1 MDTVSRS
8 ARFRA
13 PSAAQLVF
21 FIVSQI
27 HTVPTKHRGC
37 LLGRS
42 DNAGRTIL
50 TTRYL
55 FLFVLQHTHG
65 EKGRRD
71 RAPVPFPLLPRWAS
85 AEPFFGLWTWSEADV
100 GKQESSVVCD
110 RLRAAP
116 GSRQLGTDDG
126 DPSARDS
133 GAASADPWFPVSNA
147 NTLRASD
154 ATSTPN
160 LSKSKH
166 CKAAEHTEYLAMSN
180 RILTSIQQARLALL
194 KKIYKPAAHLQ
205 KGSIEYEKLARSG
218 RVWEDYFTPGNSLK
232 MGYVDVQRKLT
243 GLLNEIDH
251 LRGRLPVMNLGK
263 TLVAEYAQ
271 QSVMIENNPLSV
283 TGSIRI
289 FDRLRSGL
297 EQVGLAS
304 TPSSELA
311 RLVTMWTAARGAD
324 VTESATNELQ
334 NHIIASQWIAE
345 NAAAKAGTA
354 GLCEA
359 EVRDLAVVLKKA
371 GGNLVWGSRVPLGE
385 YRNLPISVRS
395 NRLKIFP
402 YSQEVPA
409 CMERFFQWRD
419 LQHREKALH
428 PLILA
433 CQMTAYFVLVHP
445 FPDSNGRTSRMVK
458 QDYLARQGY
467 VPVVIRNLQREDCL
481 RMIDGAS
488 QDKPGEFVTAVLEA
502 QLAVLHQASARL
514 KM

>member
-1 MDTVSRS
+1 MIKGTDKDSSDYTRNKSLRS
-8 ARFRA
+8 CAIDFERRLDLANSAPTTAIHRQETLELRA
-13 PSAAQLVF
+13 L
-21 FIVSQI
+21 
-27 HTVPTKHRGC
+27 
-37 LLGRS
+37 
-42 DNAGRTIL
+42 
-50 TTRYL
+50 
-55 FLFVLQHTHG
+55 THG
-65 EKGRRD
+65 
-71 RAPVPFPLLPRWAS
+71 FPCQMPTPCALRMPQDICTPDESPCNLPG
-85 AEPFFGLWTWSEADV
+85 PPLI
-100 GKQESSVVCD
+100 
-110 RLRAAP
+110 
-116 GSRQLGTDDG
+116 
-126 DPSARDS
+126 
-133 GAASADPWFPVSNA
+133 
-147 NTLRASD
+147 
-154 ATSTPN
+154 STPN
-160 LSKSKH
+160 LQKSKH
-166 CKAAEHTEYLAMSN
+166 CKAAEHIEYLAMSN
-180 RILTSIQQARLALL
+180 RILSSMQQARLALL

-205 KGSIEYEKLARSG
+205 KGSIEYERLARSG
-218 RVWEDYFTPGNSLK
+218 RVWEDYFMPGNSLK
-232 MGYVDVQRKLT
+232 MGYVDVQRRMT
-243 GLLNEIDH
+243 GLLDEIDH
-251 LRGRLPVMNLGK
+251 LRGRLPVMDLGK

-283 TGSIRI
+283 TDAIRI
-289 FDRLRSGL
+289 SDRLRGGL
-297 EQVGLAS
+297 EQVDLAS

-311 RLVTMWTAARGAD
+311 RLVTAWTTPRGAD
-324 VTESATNELQ
+324 ITESATNELQ

-359 EVRDLAVVLKKA
+359 EVRDLAVVSVVNTDSESAYDTWRTDSKKA

-402 YSQEVPA
+402 YPQEVPA

-445 FPDSNGRTSRMVK
+445 FPDGNGRTSRMVK

-467 VPVVIRNLQREDCL
+467 VPVVIRNLQREDYL

-488 QDKPGEFVTAVLEA
+488 QGKPEEFVTAVLEA